1 MISHIARVNITYNH
15 KGTNLNFYPYESIE
29 IPRTSNGLI
38 ANDKESMAEFWENV
52 DEINDGLSEGIG
64 IYIFSVRAG
73 QGNLPWYVGKAE
85 KQTFKKEC
93 FAHHKLTHYN
103 HCIAGKRGTPL
114 LTLLPKFT
122 QADYFSLPNGSFHA
136 DITALEK
143 MLIGTC
149 LQKNKNLLNIRDT
162 KLHKEI
168 IVPGYINTPQG
179 GMANSVKEF
188 KHLIGV

>member
-1 MISHIARVNITYNH
+1 M
-15 KGTNLNFYPYESIE
+15 KFYPYESVE
-29 IPRTSNGLI
+29 IPRTEKGLI
-38 ANDKESMAEFWENV
+38 DNSKPAMIEFWESV
-52 DEINDGLSEGIG
+52 EELEEGLSEAIG

-93 FAHHKLTHYN
+93 FTHHKLTHYN
-103 HCIAGKRGTPL
+103 NCIVGKRGTPL

-122 QADYFSLPNGSFHA
+122 PSWGFPKPTNACHS
-136 DITALEK
+136 DINALEK

-149 LQKNKNLLNIRDT
+149 LQKNRNLLNIRDT

-168 IVPGYINTPQG
+168 VVPGYINTPQG
-179 GMANSVKEF
+179 GVSNSVKDF